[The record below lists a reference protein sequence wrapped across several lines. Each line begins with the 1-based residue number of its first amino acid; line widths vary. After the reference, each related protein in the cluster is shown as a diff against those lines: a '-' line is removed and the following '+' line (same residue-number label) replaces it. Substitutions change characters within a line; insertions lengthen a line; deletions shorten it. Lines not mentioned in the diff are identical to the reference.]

1 MTNICSTIPIRAI
14 IALLMFGGTF
24 VSYVL
29 RVNLNIAIVTMTN
42 NSDVLCYNSSSDS
55 VTDES
60 GNIVFCWTEKDKS
73 NLLSAYFYGYIILQ
87 IFGGSLAEKFGTK
100 LVLGLSA
107 LVCSILSLLLPIAS
121 KESLWI
127 SFGMRIC
134 QGLVAGV
141 TFPSLPPM
149 IMKWAPM
156 QEHSKFVTFTYI
168 GGTFGT
174 MITYPVCGVIL
185 DGLGWEAVFYISGG
199 LGLVWSLM
207 WFSFVSD
214 DPSKQ
219 ILISKEE
226 RGFIEENRKNTNSII
241 GKRRPPYLRI
251 LFTPS
256 VWGLMFCD
264 FARSFGAYMII
275 IEGPNFIDKI
285 LHKDILENGI
295 LNALPQMTCF
305 LYGIVFSYI
314 SDILLK
320 KNYVTIKGLRYLG
333 VGIGLGVPAI
343 TVAALGYT
351 TESWILCISVLSIGI
366 GFGSASYMG
375 HLAAVYD
382 IAPTYSGTVYGFV
395 NMVGNT
401 TGFITPLATAAFI
414 EKDPSDIVGWR
425 NLFWL
430 SAGLYIAAL
439 IMFPILV
446 RIQPASFEYETKSSQ
461 KEVTNYGSNDEIE
474 RKYA

>member
-1 MTNICSTIPIRAI
+1 MN
-14 IALLMFGGTF
+14 
-24 VSYVL
+24 Y
-29 RVNLNIAIVTMTN
+29 
-42 NSDVLCYNSSSDS
+42 
-55 VTDES
+55 
-60 GNIVFCWTEKDKS
+60 
-73 NLLSAYFYGYIILQ
+73 
-87 IFGGSLAEKFGTK
+87 
-100 LVLGLSA
+100 
-107 LVCSILSLLLPIAS
+107 LSLS
-121 KESLWI
+121 
-127 SFGMRIC
+127 
-134 QGLVAGV
+134 
-141 TFPSLPPM
+141 TF
-149 IMKWAPM
+149 
-156 QEHSKFVTFTYI
+156 Q
-168 GGTFGT
+168 
-174 MITYPVCGVIL
+174 
-185 DGLGWEAVFYISGG
+185 
-199 LGLVWSLM
+199 
-207 WFSFVSD
+207 
-214 DPSKQ
+214 
-219 ILISKEE
+219 
-226 RGFIEENRKNTNSII
+226 
-241 GKRRPPYLRI
+241 
-251 LFTPS
+251 
-256 VWGLMFCD
+256 
-264 FARSFGAYMII
+264 
-275 IEGPNFIDKI
+275 
-285 LHKDILENGI
+285 NGI

-446 RIQPASFEYETKSSQ
+446 RIHPASFEYQTKSSQ
-461 KEVTNYGSNDEIE
+461 KEVINYGSNDEIE
-474 RKYA
+474 RKYS